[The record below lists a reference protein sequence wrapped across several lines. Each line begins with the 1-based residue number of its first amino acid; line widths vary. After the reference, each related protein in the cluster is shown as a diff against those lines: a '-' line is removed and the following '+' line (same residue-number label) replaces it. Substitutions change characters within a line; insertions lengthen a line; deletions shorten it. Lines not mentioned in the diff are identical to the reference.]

1 MNQPDSRLR
10 TWLRRF
16 AGAFHIGLGLLAVI
30 SISGCLYLLSI
41 FLFDPSGAEEW
52 TVGLRPS
59 QYYAD
64 IGADQRVFSD
74 SVYTSVVGVAHNS
87 GGSIEAT
94 LEALI
99 SGADVIEVDVAE
111 IDGVLYSAHSP
122 PLPFVGQRWFRG
134 PSLAR
139 VWAASLGAEAIS
151 LDLKDSSPR
160 YVQLV
165 ANFLAARSP
174 FRTVIVS
181 SREPQVL
188 RTLRPL
194 VPNAIMLLSIPDA
207 RTLTGLQEND
217 SLVNDIDGV
226 TIRHTVLDADN
237 VTWLRENGL
246 LIFAW
251 TVNDLPR
258 ANELIGFGIDAIT
271 TDNLGIQTL
280 LSGIPENGSRLD
292 PAPSTPPPP

>member
-1 MNQPDSRLR
+1 MNQPDSRR
-10 TWLRRF
+10 RSWLRRC
-16 AGAFHIGLGLLAVI
+16 AGAAHIGLGLLAVLV
-30 SISGCLYLLSI
+30 ISGSLYLLSI
-41 FLFDPSGAEEW
+41 FVFKPSSAEEW

-64 IGADQRVFSD
+64 VGADQRVFSA

-94 LEALI
+94 LEALM

-139 VWAASLGAEAIS
+139 VWAASQGAEAIS

-174 FRTVIVS
+174 FRKVILS

-194 VPNAIMLLSIPDA
+194 VPNAILLLSIPDL
-207 RTLTGLQEND
+207 RTLNDLQGND
-217 SLVNDIDGV
+217 SLVNDLDGV
-226 TIRHTVLDADN
+226 TIRHSVLDADN
-237 VTWLRENGL
+237 VAWLRDNGL
-246 LIFAW
+246 VIFAW

-258 ANELIGFGIDAIT
+258 ANELIGYGVDAIT

-280 LSGIPENGSRLD
+280 LSGVPEHGSRLD
-292 PAPSTPPPP
+292 PTPSTAPPP